1 MSPADDPDGPA
12 RVRISFE
19 PDGLPPRDVRV
30 PAGVT
35 VFDAASWNGIAI
47 DSTCGGHGTCRK
59 CKIRV
64 LDGTVPV
71 SRLDPRAF
79 DPEQL
84 RAGWRLAC
92 MAPAEQDVRV
102 QVPPLVTRPKAA
114 TVGVGR
120 QVILRPA
127 VQKRYVELDEPTLSD
142 QRSDSQRLWDA
153 LDDLELRPTLH
164 VMRRLPRVLRAADF
178 KVTAVVVDNVLIDVE
193 PGDTTARRFGI
204 AYDLGTTTVVATL
217 LDLSTGTP
225 VAVGSMLNPQQP
237 FGADVI
243 TRISTTMMDPDA
255 LDRLA
260 ALARQ
265 ALQQLATEVCADGGV
280 ELTEVYEIALAGN
293 ATMTHIVLGIDP
305 ESLGVAPFVMT
316 ARIFEDI
323 GAADIGLA
331 VHPGAHAY
339 VFPSLGAYVGGDIVS
354 GALAS
359 GMDRDKRTRLFID
372 VGTNC
377 EIVLSHGERLLA
389 TAAPAGPA
397 FEGAAIR
404 CGMRAA
410 PGAIEGVKI
419 SDEDVSLQ
427 VIGDIEPVGL
437 CGSGLV
443 DAVAALV
450 QAKLLDASGRLLDA
464 ETAAQTRPGL
474 AERLRK
480 VGEERVFVL
489 HWAGEPGAM
498 ADAIYLSQRDVR
510 ELQFA
515 KAAIATG
522 WRLLIEEVGLAA
534 ADIQQVLLAGSFGSY
549 LAPSSAVRIGLV
561 PDIPTLRI
569 VSAGNVA
576 GEGAKMAL
584 LSVRERAAARA
595 LLEEVHYVE
604 LSDRPDFNDRFVDQ
618 LSFPV

>member
-359 GMDRDKRTRLFID
+359 GMDRDKRTRLCID